1 MTRSQPPR
9 AHDLLADRAL
19 VGLDDAEARALR
31 ELGADGDESY
41 DLAAAAADLA
51 TLPVEPM
58 PAAVA
63 ERVLA
68 ARLPRTLVGWVMP
81 PPQLAAV
88 PEPAAAPPAT
98 QAPAG
103 PPISRAAPPPLGEP
117 ARAAMAWQ
125 PAPPS
130 TASAVPLARRRGR
143 PVVWLAAAATVVI
156 AAGAWWLLHGRA
168 APTLAEARAELLATA
183 DTTRLDWKATP
194 EATTASGDVVWSRS
208 AQRGFMRFVGLP
220 PNDPRKTQYQLWIFD
235 RQRDQAFPVDGGVFD
250 VTSTGEVL
258 VPIAAKLRVDDATLF
273 AVTVEQP
280 GGVVV
285 SKREHIVVTAARS

>member
-19 VGLDDAEARALR
+19 VGLDDAEAGELQ

-51 TLPVEPM
+51 TLRIEPM

-68 ARLPRTLVGWVMP
+68 ARHPRTLVGWVMP
-81 PPQLAAV
+81 PPQLTAV
-88 PEPAAAPPAT
+88 PEPAAAPLG
-98 QAPAG
+98 APAH
-103 PPISRAAPPPLGEP
+103 
-117 ARAAMAWQ
+117 AAMAWQ
-125 PAPPS
+125 PAPPPA
-130 TASAVPLARRRGR
+130 ASAAPLARRRGR

-156 AAGAWWLLHGRA
+156 AVGAWWLLRGRA

-183 DTTRLDWKATP
+183 DATRLDWKATP
-194 EATTASGDVVWSRS
+194 EAANASGDIVWSRS
-208 AQRGFMRFVGLP
+208 AQRGVMRFVGLS

-258 VPIAAKLRVDDATLF
+258 VPITAKLRVDDATLF
-273 AVTVEQP
+273 AVTVEQS